1 MTTLEN
7 INPTIGLNAEVH
19 NSQNADILNNVTML
33 HEKSEPPID
42 EKTLSKLSNL
52 SNDPQ
57 A

>member
-33 HEKSEPPID
+33 RKSEPP
-42 EKTLSKLSNL
+42 
-52 SNDPQ
+52 
-57 A
+57 